1 MRARRVELD
10 RGTLRIRERRGNER
24 DIGCRSLSN
33 ARDYITSRP
42 LEGGTGRFFVRRA
55 ADVPRAESVTRIRVA
70 ESPPQGGLRRPSTG
84 NSGIYSKGSSAL
96 GPRIGG
102 VRWVFP
108 VG

>member
-42 LEGGTGRFFVRRA
+42 LEGGTGDSRA
-55 ADVPRAESVTRIRVA
+55 
-70 ESPPQGGLRRPSTG
+70 GGLRRPAGRVSHQNPCRGVTP
-84 NSGIYSKGSSAL
+84 SGWASSAL
-96 GPRIGG
+96 DRE
-102 VRWVFP
+102 
-108 VG
+108 